1 MTASPP
7 RKTLGQGVWGVLA
20 TPFAGPTMVVDEDSL
35 ARLARHYEVVGAAG
49 LTALGVFG
57 EASRLSSA
65 ERLQVLRIVTEV
77 TTLPIVAGVTA
88 LSSAPAVEE
97 IERLVG
103 EVGDRL
109 VAVMVQANSP
119 DEHTLRIHFRRAYGA
134 GAPIVV
140 QDYPDVS
147 GVTISP
153 HALAAAAMDEP
164 WIAAIKAE
172 SPPTA
177 MAVGA
182 LTAALPDV
190 PVFGGLGGI
199 ALVDE
204 LAAGAAGAM
213 TGFSFPE
220 GLIACVTAYMKEG
233 FSHAR
238 DRILP
243 YLPLIN
249 FEQQPRIG
257 LGIRKEALRRR
268 GLIRDAAVRPP
279 GVRMPPVLS
288 EQLDRHLELLE
299 GLDEPLDGT
308 VP

>member
-1 MTASPP
+1 M
-7 RKTLGQGVWGVLA
+7 VL
-20 TPFAGPTMVVDEDSL
+20 DEDSL
-35 ARLARHYEVVGAAG
+35 ARLARHYEAVGAAG

-57 EASRLSSA
+57 EASRLSAA
-65 ERLQVLRIVTEV
+65 ERLRVLRIVADA
-77 TTLPIVAGVTA
+77 TTLPIVAGVTPLA
-88 LSSAPAVEE
+88 SAPALEE
-97 IERLVG
+97 IDRLAG

-109 VAVMVQANSP
+109 VAVMVQANSS
-119 DEHTLRIHFRRAYGA
+119 DEQTLRTHLRHAYGA
-134 GAPIVV
+134 GIAIVL

-153 HALAAAAMDEP
+153 AALASAAAGEP
-164 WIAAIKAE
+164 WLAAIKAE

-177 MAVGA
+177 VAVET
-182 LTAALPDV
+182 LTATLPDV
-190 PVFGGLGGI
+190 PVFGGLGGV

-213 TGFSFPE
+213 TGFSYPE

-238 DRILP
+238 ERILP

-268 GLIRDAAVRPP
+268 GLIRDSAVRAP
-279 GVRMPPVLS
+279 GVAMPTVLS
-288 EQLDRHLELLE
+288 GHLDRHLELLE
-299 GLDEPLDGT
+299 GLEEPRHGT
-308 VP
+308 LA